1 MADSADQTVTEKF
14 QGALAQFEAY
24 RNDAGAFSGR
34 KNAPEYQKE
43 LLKLIKEFRIIMI
56 IVSHLSIFSDNETI
70 DEMNVNYVPFL
81 NVEYYLGTLYQNLMV
96 NSHSVGDGVVVDG
109 MEYKV
114 ENLQAAQEHFASYL
128 LVLSNYG
135 LLSKPQTERVRSY
148 KESENPSA
156 KDILAT
162 QERNPAAIRADKI
175 ANFKLEK
182 ELTSKIHIL
191 FSRYGTGADDAKAE
205 FSSYDE
211 DTTKQLYLD
220 QVKLYALKS
229 FSSLELIAMELEV
242 LKKMP
247 VRSKDP
253 KPPRKEQ
260 PVDPTG
266 YTTKLEPVPGKNQ
279 PISSLLSKQGKILQ
293 PFTITA
299 NKTELRN
306 KVFGTGQVLPSM
318 TVEEYLDY
326 ELANGKMAAEEVKN
340 DKNDDD
346 TDDSDV
352 ELEKRQWDDWKDDNP
367 KGMGNTGAN
376 LG

>member
-1 MADSADQTVTEKF
+1 MADSTDQTVTEKF
-14 QGALAQFEAY
+14 QGALALFENY
-24 RNDAGAFSGR
+24 RNDAGVFSGR
-34 KNAPEYQKE
+34 KNGPEYQKE
-43 LLKLIKEFRIIMI
+43 LLKLIKEFRIILI

-70 DEMNVNYVPFL
+70 AEMNVNYVPFL

-96 NSHSVGDGVVVDG
+96 NSQSVGEELIVDG
-109 MEYKV
+109 LEFKV

-128 LVLSNYG
+128 LVLSNYK
-135 LLSKPQTERVRSY
+135 LLNKAQTERVRLY
-148 KESENPSA
+148 KESDNPLA
-156 KDILAT
+156 KDILAS
-162 QERNPAAIRADKI
+162 QERNPATIRADKI

-182 ELTSKIHIL
+182 ELTSKIQIL
-191 FSRYGTGADDAKAE
+191 VSRYGSSADDAKAE
-205 FSSYDE
+205 FDSYDE
-211 DTTKQLYLD
+211 ETTKQLYLD
-220 QVKLYALKS
+220 QVKLFALKS

-247 VRSKDP
+247 APNKNP
-253 KPPRKEQ
+253 KPPQKEQ
-260 PVDPTG
+260 PIDPTG
-266 YTTKLEPVPGKNQ
+266 YTTKLEVVPGKKQ

-299 NKTELRN
+299 NKNELRN

-318 TVEEYLDY
+318 SVEEYLDY
-326 ELANGKMAAEEVKN
+326 ELANGKVAAEEVKN
-340 DKNDDD
+340 EKNDQD
-346 TDDSDV
+346 TDDSDE